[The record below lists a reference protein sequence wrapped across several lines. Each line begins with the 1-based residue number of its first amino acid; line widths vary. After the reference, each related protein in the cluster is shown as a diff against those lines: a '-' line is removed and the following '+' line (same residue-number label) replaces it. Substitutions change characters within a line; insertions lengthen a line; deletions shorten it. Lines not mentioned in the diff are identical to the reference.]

1 MLVTNVS
8 LAAAKPKKKMAHVIS
23 LWAPWMPDDMASA
36 YVEHVWGLDI
46 YQRTQAAR
54 EIGEL
59 LRLTNAERERL
70 KLWPFAPI
78 DMTDEQLAEQPKV
91 RERNRRARKRRERGV
106 RTKEAYLA
114 DPTQALDNRGHLP
127 PHLERRK
134 VSP

>member
-1 MLVTNVS
+1 
-8 LAAAKPKKKMAHVIS
+8 MAHVIS
-23 LWAPWMPDDMASA
+23 LWAPWMPDDKASA

-78 DMTDEQLAEQPKV
+78 DLTDEQLAERRKV
-91 RERNRRARKRRERGV
+91 REATGEHENEERGESEP
-106 RTKEAYLA
+106 RKPTWQNWQP
-114 DPTQALDNRGHLP
+114 DP
-127 PHLERRK
+127 
-134 VSP
+134 SPG